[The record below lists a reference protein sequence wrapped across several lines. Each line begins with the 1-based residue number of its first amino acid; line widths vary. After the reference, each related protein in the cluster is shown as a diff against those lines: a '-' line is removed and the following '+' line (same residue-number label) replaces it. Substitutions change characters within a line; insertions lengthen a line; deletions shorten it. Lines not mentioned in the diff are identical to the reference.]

1 MIDPSVD
8 IFTERERTLLDSLP
22 CYVFVQSGADFTFTN
37 RLVREVLGCRD
48 GDVLPVERVLDAP
61 FPGLIYARVGEKTQ
75 TAESAAK
82 PHSEAA
88 SAATP
93 ASASSPISAAAPAT
107 VHGSANLPYTT
118 DFECHLLLPDGSSI
132 PVRGSCRMVVA
143 PEPRFL
149 VAAMRIRESGAQ
161 ASQSNFLEQLLNA
174 APEAIMITRGNRIL
188 HVNHEFENL
197 FDYTSEEAVGKSC
210 FDLLIPETRRH
221 EFDMLD
227 QAMRRYGRAS
237 METVRLS
244 KSGELLDVSVLLAP
258 IELSGVEVG
267 NFVSYRDIS
276 DKKRSEAKLQH
287 DALHD
292 ALTSLANRALF
303 LDRLQTT
310 MARQQRRSEM
320 KFAVMFLD
328 LDRFKGI
335 NDSLGHAAGDA
346 LLVEVATRLQACFRP
361 EDTVARLG
369 GDEFAVLIEDV
380 AGLSSLS
387 GIAGRVQ
394 QEIRLPIEIY
404 GQEIVISASIG
415 IALGTHDHAASEQVL
430 RDADYAMY
438 QAKSRGHAHHEIF
451 DGAMHVHI
459 AHELEREQELKQAL
473 DAGDLKVWY
482 QPIYR
487 LHSREV
493 EGFEA
498 LLRWQRR
505 GSPVPVKELLAT
517 AEETGLILPIGFHVL
532 KEVTGQIK
540 QWQQRTPGREPER
553 EPNREPSREPNREP
567 WISVNLSPRQFRH
580 PGLLDRLS
588 DLLAQADLPA
598 RRLRLEIAECAINED
613 LGYAA
618 SAFERFAD
626 LGLGVILDNF
636 GAGLASMNHLVR
648 LPIDLVKIDQRLIA
662 PLPAPGRHAAIL
674 RAIFD
679 LGRQLKVWMLAEGI
693 ERREQLDALREY
705 GCDLVQGN
713 LLSPAVSPKDAEALL
728 QKRLWPPEHL

>member
-1 MIDPSVD
+1 MIDSAVD
-8 IFTERERTLLDSLP
+8 TFTERERRLLESLP
-22 CYVFVQSGADFTFTN
+22 CYVFVQLGAEFIFTN
-37 RLVREVLGCRD
+37 RLAREALGCKG
-48 GDVLPVERVLDAP
+48 GDVLPVEKVFDAS
-61 FPGLIYARVGEKTQ
+61 FPGLIYARVNSRE
-75 TAESAAK
+75 
-82 PHSEAA
+82 EAA
-88 SAATP
+88 GSSAETP
-93 ASASSPISAAAPAT
+93 
-107 VHGSANLPYTT
+107 HGSANLPYTT
-118 DFECHLLLPDGSSI
+118 DFECRLLLPDGSSL
-132 PVRGSCRMVVA
+132 PVRGSCRMLGVK
-143 PEPRFL
+143 PEPRLL
-149 VAAMRIRESGAQ
+149 VAAMRMRESGAQ

-174 APEAIMITRGNRIL
+174 APEAIMITRGSRIL
-188 HVNHEFENL
+188 HVNHEFESL
-197 FDYTSEEAVGKSC
+197 FGYTAEEAAGKNC

-267 NFVSYRDIS
+267 NFVSYRDIG

-292 ALTSLANRALF
+292 ALTNLANRTLF

-346 LLVEVATRLQACFRP
+346 LLVEVAARLQTCFRP

-380 AGLSSLS
+380 AGPSSLS
-387 GIAGRVQ
+387 GIAARVQ

-451 DGAMHVHI
+451 DSAMHVHI
-459 AHELEREQELKQAL
+459 AHELEREQELKHAL
-473 DAGDLKVWY
+473 DAGEIEVWY

-487 LHSREV
+487 LGNRQI

-498 LLRWQRR
+498 LLRWQRQS
-505 GSPVPVKELLAT
+505 SPVPVKELLAT
-517 AEETGLILPIGFHVL
+517 AEETGLILPIGFHVFG
-532 KEVTGQIK
+532 EVTRQIK
-540 QWQQRTPGREPER
+540 LWQQRVPL
-553 EPNREPSREPNREP
+553 REP

-588 DLLAQADLPA
+588 DLIAHADLPA

-613 LGYAA
+613 WGYAA
-618 SAFERFAD
+618 TAFERFAD
-626 LGLGVILDNF
+626 LGLGVVLDNF
-636 GAGLASMNHLVR
+636 GAGLASMNYLVR

-662 PLPAPGRHAAIL
+662 HLPAPGRHAAIL

-679 LGRQLKVWMLAEGI
+679 LGRQLEMRILAEGI
-693 ERREQLDALREY
+693 ERQEQLDALSEY
-705 GCDLVQGN
+705 GCDLVQGH
-713 LLSPAVSPKDAEALL
+713 LFSPAVSPADAEDLL
-728 QKRLWPPEHL
+728 QKGSWPSEKL